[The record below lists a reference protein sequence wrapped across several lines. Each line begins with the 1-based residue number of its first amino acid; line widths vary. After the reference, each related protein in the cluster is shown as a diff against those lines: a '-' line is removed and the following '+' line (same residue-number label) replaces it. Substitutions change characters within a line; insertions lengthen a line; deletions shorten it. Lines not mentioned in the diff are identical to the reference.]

1 MLAALRAEGE
11 AVPAL
16 LGMVV
21 MELQRGATLA
31 RVQARGGNLSNEFRS
46 LRVWDTKQPMYL
58 RALKRHA
65 APRWDAF
72 LVQAGRVDRTAKG
85 REAGDAWVA
94 LERLLVALAEPKGM
108 ALLAQ

>member
-1 MLAALRAEGE
+1 MRAEGE
-11 AVPAL
+11 AIPAL

-31 RVQARGGNLSNEFRS
+31 RVQARGGNVSNEFRA

-65 APRWDAF
+65 APCWDQF
-72 LVQAGRVDRTAKG
+72 LVQAGRVDRMSKG
-85 REAGDAWVA
+85 REQGDAWVG
-94 LERLLVALAEPKGM
+94 LERLLVAVAEPRGM
-108 ALLAQ
+108 VLLAR